1 MAEFFIDH
9 FGPLDGRICVVG
21 RNGDDPIR
29 VGDEFT
35 MVRRYVQPKRFEDY
49 IQPMPLESERPTKAR
64 VTHLHAYDQ
73 EFQEIDRGM
82 TCLMSL
88 DTTNSYF
95 YGDVLC
101 LTTTSR

>member
-1 MAEFFIDH
+1 
-9 FGPLDGRICVVG
+9 
-21 RNGDDPIR
+21 
-29 VGDEFT
+29 
-35 MVRRYVQPKRFEDY
+35 
-49 IQPMPLESERPTKAR
+49 MPLESERPTKAR

-88 DTTNSYF
+88 DTTDSYF